1 MLLNKKHTI
10 QNNCTTLESKF
21 VAHFLMASTAMT
33 TPLGENHNI

>member
-10 QNNCTTLESKF
+10 QNNCTTLGPMF
-21 VAHFLMASTAMT
+21 VAHFLMATTVMT